1 MLKFIEALRLAG
13 DLEKIRENKQKVV
26 WYRNL
31 MKLGLFMLLVVVDGN
46 IRDPKVMV
54 SFELNYFGSEQFQ
67 MACPSSESKYF
78 ISKVAEIYYMFLM

>member
-54 SFELNYFGSEQFQ
+54 SFELN
-67 MACPSSESKYF
+67 
-78 ISKVAEIYYMFLM
+78 